1 MADLG
6 MRRVQPGMGIMG
18 NFAPTACKG
27 SVPPIE
33 QLENIIGR
41 EVAAE
46 PMTSPAK
53 IRANRRNARNSTGP
67 RTGAGKAIVA
77 RNAWR
82 HGLTLAVVCDPAV
95 SREVDGLARTIEQ
108 SVTGGEADAPGH
120 ELACRVAETLIDLRR
135 VRLAKLPLVAE
146 VEADPNTALTQLLRL
161 DRLDRYERRALSRRK
176 WAIRAFDEAVI
187 AAARVGKTKPT
198 EKAK

>member
-1 MADLG
+1 
-6 MRRVQPGMGIMG
+6 
-18 NFAPTACKG
+18 
-27 SVPPIE
+27 
-33 QLENIIGR
+33 
-41 EVAAE
+41 
-46 PMTSPAK
+46 MTSPAK

-146 VEADPNTALTQLLRL
+146 VEADPKTALTQLLRL

-176 WAIRAFDEAVI
+176 SAIREFD
-187 AAARVGKTKPT
+187 AAAHAL
-198 EKAK
+198 AKRS